1 MGSLQDDHQVMLKPA
16 RDEQDFLLA
25 MELASGAVLPMTIKS
40 ATELGLLEIMAKA
53 SPTQLSSS
61 EIASQLPT
69 NNKKAPIIL
78 DRMLRLLASYSFL
91 TCNLVSNKDGSVQRL
106 YGLTPVSKYFVPN
119 KDGVSLAPT
128 LLIIQD
134 QVNMDSWSCAKDA
147 LLEGSVPFM
156 KAHNGMDGF
165 AAAAKDERINN
176 LFNQSMHNHTTIVM
190 KEILEIYKGFEGLN
204 QLVDVAGGLGVE
216 HVGGDM
222 FVEVPKGQ
230 AIFMKWILH
239 DWSDEEC
246 SKILKNCYEA
256 IPESGKVILVES
268 IVPEFPETDIVSK
281 NIASLDVHLSN
292 LFPGAKER
300 TLAEFKALATGVGF
314 ADMKVIC
321 RVYCY
326 WVIEFYKTI

>member
-1 MGSLQDDHQVMLKPA
+1 MGSLQDDHQVVLKPA

-25 MELASGAVLPMTIKS
+25 MELASGAVLPMTMKS
-40 ATELGLLEIMAKA
+40 ATELGLLEIMAKV

-69 NNKKAPIIL
+69 NNKKTPIIL

-134 QVNMDSWSCAKDA
+134 KISMDSWSCAKDA

-165 AAAAKDERINN
+165 AASAKDERINP
-176 LFNQSMHNHTTIVM
+176 LLKPPELHN
-190 KEILEIYKGFEGLN
+190 Y
-204 QLVDVAGGLGVE
+204 
-216 HVGGDM
+216 
-222 FVEVPKGQ
+222 
-230 AIFMKWILH
+230 
-239 DWSDEEC
+239 
-246 SKILKNCYEA
+246 
-256 IPESGKVILVES
+256 
-268 IVPEFPETDIVSK
+268 
-281 NIASLDVHLSN
+281 
-292 LFPGAKER
+292 
-300 TLAEFKALATGVGF
+300 
-314 ADMKVIC
+314 
-321 RVYCY
+321 
-326 WVIEFYKTI
+326 